1 MAVKMHRHFAAT
13 RKASNKKAAST
24 SGLSICLHMIN
35 MVAPAGLEPATRG
48 L

>member
-24 SGLSICLHMIN
+24 SGLGICFFIKK
-35 MVAPAGLEPATRG
+35 ATSKGGLTA
-48 L
+48 